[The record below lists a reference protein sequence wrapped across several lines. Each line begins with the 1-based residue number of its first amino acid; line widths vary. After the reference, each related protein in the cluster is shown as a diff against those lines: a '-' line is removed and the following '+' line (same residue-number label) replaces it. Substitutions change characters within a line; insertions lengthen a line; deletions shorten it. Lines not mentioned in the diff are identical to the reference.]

1 MNIIINAIAVFI
13 LNHLLQTERGPKEYL
28 LKLRKYLNGLHPE
41 VKLAMNCYVCLSGYT
56 SMLVVGLGVLAGE
69 PPRKIPLTW
78 LATWG
83 ATLLLYEI
91 RDIPQLILFAR
102 GKQIVAENEAEE
114 EENAVS

>member
-1 MNIIINAIAVFI
+1 
-13 LNHLLQTERGPKEYL
+13 
-28 LKLRKYLNGLHPE
+28 LNGLHPE
-41 VKLAMNCYVCLSGYT
+41 IKLALNCYVCLSGYT
-56 SMLVVGLGVLAGE
+56 AMLVVALGVVGGE
-69 PPRKIPLTW
+69 PVRKAPLSW

-114 EENAVS
+114 GENAVS

>member
-1 MNIIINAIAVFI
+1 MTIIINAIATFL
-13 LNHLLQTERGPKEYL
+13 LNHLLQTERGPKESL
-28 LKLRKYLNGLHPE
+28 LKLRKFLKKLHPE
-41 VKLAMNCYVCLSGYT
+41 VKAAINCYVCLSGYT
-56 SMLVVGLGVLAGE
+56 SMLVVGLGVVAGE
-69 PPRKIPLTW
+69 PPRKIPLMW

-102 GKQIVAENEAEE
+102 GKAEAEKE